1 VRFQNATDPAPADLT
16 VACDVSLPEDT
27 PGSVLLVH
35 SSLAGIAEV
44 GDDREVEPGPLIAD
58 APADPL
64 LANVDPLNFVVRR
77 APTVRLLVDGVTL
90 LSAGGQPLLW
100 RAALPN
106 RRIVVLAPDPL
117 RTNLP
122 LCVDFPILVW
132 NIVRWLSLANPS
144 APVTAAVV
152 GEPIPFLSYGIPERL
167 EDPSNREMRVD
178 GNAAGF
184 VAKAPGVYRL
194 STSSGTY
201 AVAVNVDW
209 NESPRAARD
218 HTASPSRPAE
228 GRARL
233 ETAFFLAW
241 PIAAA
246 VALVLL
252 IVECIL
258 FQRLGF
264 PRRRT

>member
-1 VRFQNATDPAPADLT
+1 

-209 NESPRAARD
+209 NESPRTARD
-218 HTASPSRPAE
+218 TTASPSRPAE